1 MINDAKK
8 RNVRESVFMVRHLRF
23 QLTGSGST
31 FASSKIDGCICA
43 IGSRFAIPSFCLESP
58 WKAQQKP
65 FIENLLSIPAQ

>member
-23 QLTGSGST
+23 QLAGFST
-31 FASSKIDGCICA
+31 FASKIDGCICA